1 MPTFPQQQQQVAL
14 IQPNQPQRQLFLSSS
29 TSWQCPSRMVSPVA
43 AFTITVVDT
52 AYARSTAHQCLG
64 LPRLSLH
71 EQQIPCPVPTTIITN
86 FK

>member
-1 MPTFPQQQQQVAL
+1 MPTTSVYPIKL
-14 IQPNQPQRQLFLSSS
+14 RQLAVPLKNG
-29 TSWQCPSRMVSPVA
+29 VKESPVA

-71 EQQIPCPVPTTIITN
+71 EQPVLPCFHNHHQKLQIAIPTSWT
-86 FK
+86 